1 MSNER
6 PVAVVTG
13 SSSGIG
19 AATAR
24 LLAERGYNVVINY
37 SRSADAAEQV
47 AKECEAL
54 GADTIVQQANVA
66 EDADCRAL
74 AQSAL
79 DRWGRIDALVN
90 NAGTTR
96 FCAHENLEGLSA
108 EDFHT
113 LYGVNTI
120 GAFQMVRAV
129 TPTMQQSGQGSI
141 VNVASIA
148 GVMGF
153 GSSIAYAASK
163 GALITMTKSLARA
176 LGPAIRVN
184 AVCPGF
190 VRGSW
195 LAEGL
200 GEKRYNAMIARLEAN
215 TPLARVCTPEDVA
228 ESIAYLTTGA
238 GITTGETLLLD
249 GGTHL
254 GRM

>member
-1 MSNER
+1 MSNNR
-6 PVAVVTG
+6 PVALITG

-24 LLAERGYNVVINY
+24 LLSERGYNVVINY
-37 SRSADAAEQV
+37 SRSAEAAEQV
-47 AKECEAL
+47 AAECEAL
-54 GADTIVQQANVA
+54 GAETLVQQANVA
-66 EDADCRAL
+66 EDAHCRAL
-74 AQSAL
+74 ADSAL
-79 DRWGRIDALVN
+79 ERWGRIDALVN

-108 EDFHT
+108 QDFQD
-113 LYGVNTI
+113 LYAVNTV
-120 GAFQMVRAV
+120 GAYQMVRAV
-129 TPTMQQSGQGSI
+129 APAMQAAGTGSV

-148 GVMGF
+148 GVLGF

-200 GEKRYNAMIARLEAN
+200 GEKRYTAMIERLEAN
-215 TPLARVCTPEDVA
+215 SPLARVCTPEDVA
-228 ESIAYLTTGA
+228 ESIAYFAAGA

-249 GGTHL
+249 AGMHL

>member
-1 MSNER
+1 MSNDR
-6 PVAVVTG
+6 PVALITG

-19 AATAR
+19 AASAR

-37 SRSADAAEQV
+37 SRSANAAEGV
-47 AKECEAL
+47 ARECEAL
-54 GADTIVQQANVA
+54 GAETIVQQANVA

-74 AQSAL
+74 AKAAE
-79 DRWGRIDALVN
+79 DKWGRIDALVN

-96 FCAHENLEGLSA
+96 FCAHEDLEGLSA
-108 EDFHT
+108 QDFQE
-113 LYGVNTI
+113 LYAVNTI
-120 GAFQMVRAV
+120 GAYQMVRAV
-129 TPTMQQSGQGSI
+129 APTMQAAGRGSV

-163 GALITMTKSLARA
+163 GALITITKSLARA

-200 GEKRYNAMIARLEAN
+200 GEKRYNAMIERLEAN
-215 TPLARVCTPEDVA
+215 TPLAKVCTPEDVA
-228 ESIAYLTTGA
+228 ESIAWFAAGA

-249 GGTHL
+249 GGMHL